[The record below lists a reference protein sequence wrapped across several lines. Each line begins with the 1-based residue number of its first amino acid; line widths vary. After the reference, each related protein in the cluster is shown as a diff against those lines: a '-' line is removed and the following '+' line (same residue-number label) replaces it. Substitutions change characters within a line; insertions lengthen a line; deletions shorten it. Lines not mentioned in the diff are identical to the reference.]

1 MPTPVFLGP
10 VMLLS
15 LQGALPM
22 EDAAKHL
29 LTIAASAGYQG
40 RIACRDLDMSL
51 ALKRQG
57 ISTDPRSPIAWAAS
71 LSQVELYGADH
82 KLILCADKALLD
94 QGAAIA
100 LVSEG
105 GRLVIY
111 LHQGHAAKASVP
123 VPDAILRLA
132 RRVG

>member
-1 MPTPVFLGP
+1 MFLSP

-15 LQGALPM
+15 FQGALPM
-22 EDAAKHL
+22 EDAARHL

-71 LSQVELYGADH
+71 PAQVELYGADR
-82 KLILCADKALLD
+82 KLILCADKGLLD

-111 LHQGHAAKASVP
+111 LHQGNAAKASVP

-132 RRVG
+132 RRIG